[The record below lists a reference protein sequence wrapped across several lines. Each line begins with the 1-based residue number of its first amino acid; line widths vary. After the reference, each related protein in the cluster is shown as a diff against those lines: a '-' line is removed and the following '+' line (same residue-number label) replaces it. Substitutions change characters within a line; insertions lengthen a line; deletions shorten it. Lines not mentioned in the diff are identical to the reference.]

1 MIKMLEKYSIEVEAQ
16 MRRFFSGLK
25 ERERRHYAALE
36 SQKLGHGGQKY
47 IQDLLGIHA
56 QTLKKGIDEL
66 TNPELFATLPT
77 LKQRRSGGGKKKKI
91 VHYPDSQAQLHALI
105 NQYKAGSPTQ
115 PDLYWIHLT
124 PKELGALY
132 FAQYGVQF
140 SNGFIKRELLA
151 LGYKY
156 RKIRK
161 SLATGVYENRDAQFQ
176 IIFNLVLLM
185 SIKSPI
191 LSIDCKKK
199 ELLGTLY
206 RDGKSYSQGD
216 KEAYDHDYT
225 HLGEGKVI
233 PHGIYDVQKNIG
245 FITIGSSS
253 ETATFIVD
261 NLRWWWTEFGINDY
275 PDARNLLLL
284 CDAGGGNSYRHHAFK
299 KELQAFAKEIG
310 VDIIVAH
317 YPPYASK
324 WNPIEHRLFCHVH
337 QAMSGQMFTSYE
349 FVKTLIEKTT
359 TQQGLKVVVRIH
371 IKDYQTGIKTLK
383 EEVDEKRI
391 QWHPNIPKL
400 SYRIAA

>member
-1 MIKMLEKYSIEVEAQ
+1 M
-16 MRRFFSGLK
+16 
-25 ERERRHYAALE
+25 
-36 SQKLGHGGQKY
+36 
-47 IQDLLGIHA
+47 
-56 QTLKKGIDEL
+56 
-66 TNPELFATLPT
+66 
-77 LKQRRSGGGKKKKI
+77 
-91 VHYPDSQAQLHALI
+91 
-105 NQYKAGSPTQ
+105 
-115 PDLYWIHLT
+115 YWIHLK
-124 PKELGALY
+124 PREIAALY
-132 FAQYGVQF
+132 YAQYGIKF

-161 SLATGVYENRDAQFQ
+161 TLATGVYENRDAQFQ
-176 IIFNLVLLM
+176 IIFNFVLIM
-185 SIKSPI
+185 SLKSPV

-206 RDGKSYSQGD
+206 RDGKSYSQTPQ
-216 KEAYDHDYT
+216 EAYDHDYP
-225 HLGEGKVI
+225 HLGKGKVI
-233 PHGIYDVQKNIG
+233 PHGIYDLQKNIG
-245 FITIGSSS
+245 FVTIGSSS

-261 NLRWWWTEFGINDY
+261 NLRWWWSEFGINHY

-310 VDIIVAH
+310 IDIIVAH

-371 IKDYQTGIKTLK
+371 LKEYQTGLKTTK

-391 QWHPNIPKL
+391 QRHPTIPKL
-400 SYRIAA
+400 NYRIATYNVILFIYRS

>member
-1 MIKMLEKYSIEVEAQ
+1 MI
-16 MRRFFSGLK
+16 
-25 ERERRHYAALE
+25 
-36 SQKLGHGGQKY
+36 
-47 IQDLLGIHA
+47 D
-56 QTLKKGIDEL
+56 
-66 TNPELFATLPT
+66 
-77 LKQRRSGGGKKKKI
+77 
-91 VHYPDSQAQLHALI
+91 
-105 NQYKAGSPTQ
+105 QYKAGSPTQ
-115 PDLYWIHLT
+115 PNLYWIHLK
-124 PKELGALY
+124 PKEIAALY
-132 FAQYGVQF
+132 FTQYGVSF

-161 SLATGVYENRDAQFQ
+161 TLATGVYENRDAQFQ
-176 IIFNLVLLM
+176 IIFNFVLIM
-185 SIKSPI
+185 SLKSPI

-216 KEAYDHDYT
+216 KEAYDHDYS

-233 PHGIYDVQKNIG
+233 PHGIYDFQKNIG
-245 FITIGSSS
+245 FITIGTSS
-253 ETATFIVD
+253 ETAAFIVD

-299 KELQAFAKEIG
+299 KELQEFAKEIG

-359 TQQGLKVVVRIH
+359 TVQGLKVVVRIH
-371 IKDYQTGIKTLK
+371 IKEYQTGIKTLK
-383 EEVDEKRI
+383 EEVDENRI
-391 QWHPNIPKL
+391 QRHPTIPKL